1 MTILYLLSIITL
13 YVYRVDSNPFL
24 PEKTYLSEQTGVC
37 AGTSYELGCGTG
49 NGSYVMKL
57 DRLFLFLESEQEA
70 FRCSANGICH
80 LQMGGDGG
88 YEITEE
94 PLLRLFKSIQHNC
107 QGRPVCSGTLPQYSD
122 VKLDFAEGA
131 YDHLCGWD
139 NPEYLSQLNIKTT
152 CQENGT
158 IEELPPFEY
167 MPPKEF
173 SYAESTTEPLSTSD
187 AKTEK
192 ASETTPDGQTVKGL
206 GRCANSKQSK
216 FDDLCRDSLSSNP
229 NNLIDRRVIY
239 IVVGVI
245 LGLGVLAGIIALIYL
260 LRKKTTQPRSSS
272 PTEHPLNEK
281 VELPIDDSK
290 LVKA

>member
-192 ASETTPDGQTVKGL
+192 ASETTPDGQTVK
-206 GRCANSKQSK
+206 
-216 FDDLCRDSLSSNP
+216 
-229 NNLIDRRVIY
+229 DRRVIY